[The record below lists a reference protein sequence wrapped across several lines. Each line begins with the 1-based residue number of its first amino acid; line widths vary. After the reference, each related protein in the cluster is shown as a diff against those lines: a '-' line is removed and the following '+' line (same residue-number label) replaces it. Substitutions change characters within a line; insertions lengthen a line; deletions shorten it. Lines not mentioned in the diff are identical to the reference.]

1 MVSTVSRGAAQSFA
15 RSSMLAMTLLASGC
29 AVQADRHF
37 ADHAIE
43 VNGDGDIVPVMEP
56 SRAERDALPS
66 GPTLKFAAPT
76 KDYKDPIERLFGMA
90 GESGKDVLIF
100 VHGGLVSF
108 NDSMERTNQL
118 VQRYDEDAAT
128 ELDNYYPIMINWD
141 SDLGHS
147 YGEHL
152 FAVRQGEKWTGGT
165 WGTIAALES
174 PMYFGADLGRSVV
187 RAPIDILYTAEH
199 NIGAIP
205 RIRNAVS
212 RPAVNS
218 RVLYDEIR
226 KQEPGLVSVGAPRTF
241 NWITPFRTVANIV
254 TFPFQ
259 MLFSPIIDGFGTPA
273 WENMQRRTKNLDNL
287 PQEFDVKG
295 DPNNAVAVL
304 KKPPE
309 AVLTEFA
316 RQVSSFARLHPKVR
330 ITLVAHSMGAFIVND
345 LVHRTPDVPY
355 ANIVYMAGAD
365 SMRNTRDSLV
375 PYLQNHPQT
384 QFYILTLHPQAEI
397 EEWEALGLAPRGSLL
412 VWIDDFFSSPLTYFD
427 RTVGRWDNVIQG
439 YPEFES
445 VGAQIHVKAFDQ
457 TSKIQK
463 HGDFGGACFWQRKF
477 WEPGEDGKDGWD
489 EESYATNPKA
499 CVQGAPPAGKLN

>member
-1 MVSTVSRGAAQSFA
+1 MVSMLSCGAAQSFA
-15 RSSMLAMTLLASGC
+15 RVSVLAVTLLAAGC
-29 AVQADRHF
+29 AVQPDRHF

-56 SRAERDALPS
+56 PRAERDALPG
-66 GPTLKFAAPT
+66 GPAPKFAAPT
-76 KDYKDPIERLFGMA
+76 KNYKDPIERLFGRA

-108 NDSMERTNQL
+108 KDSMERTNLL
-118 VQRYDEDAAT
+118 VQRYDEDAPRR
-128 ELDNYYPIMINWD
+128 LDNYYPIMINWD

-165 WGTIAALES
+165 WGTVAALES

-199 NIGAIP
+199 NVGAIP

-226 KQEPGLVSVGAPRTF
+226 KQQQPGMVSVGAPRTF
-241 NWITPFRTVANIV
+241 NWKTPFRTVVNIV

-287 PQEFDVKG
+287 PEEFDVNG
-295 DPNNAVAVL
+295 DPKKAAAVL
-304 KKPPE
+304 KQPPE
-309 AVLTEFA
+309 AVVTEFA
-316 RQVSSFARLHPKVR
+316 RQVSTFAQLHPKVR

-375 PYLQNHPQT
+375 PYLQDHKDT
-384 QFYILTLHPQAEI
+384 QLYILTLHPQAEI
-397 EEWEALGLAPRGSLL
+397 EESHVLGLAPRGSLL
-412 VWIDDFFSSPLTYFD
+412 VWIDDFLSSPLTYFD
-427 RTVGRWDNVIQG
+427 RTIGRWDNVIQG
-439 YPEFES
+439 YPEFEP
-445 VGAQIHVKAFDQ
+445 VRGQVHIKAFDQ
-457 TSKIQK
+457 TSQIQA
-463 HGDFGGACFWQRKF
+463 HGDFGGACFWQKEF
-477 WEPGEDGKDGWD
+477 WTPGDDGKDAWED
-489 EESYATNPKA
+489 ESYASNPNA
-499 CVQGAPPAGKLN
+499 CVRGR